1 MIRPITKEDKRLY
14 LELAHQFYSSEAV
27 LHPLP
32 EEIYHKNFDQLTRE
46 NPYIKGY
53 IIEREGRPAGYLILS
68 FTFSAE
74 VGGLVVLVEE
84 LFVSPAFQNQ
94 GLGRQALDFVRQ
106 EFPQAARFRLEVTA
120 QNQGAVRLYRRAGY
134 QPLNYLQMTLDVE
147 QEGAEC

>member
-1 MIRPITKEDKRLY
+1 MIRPMTSEDERLY

-46 NPYIKGY
+46 NPYTKGY
-53 IIEREGRPAGYLILS
+53 ILEQEERPAGYLILS

-74 VGGLVVLVEE
+74 VGGSVVLVEE
-84 LFVSPAFQNQ
+84 LYVLPEFQNK
-94 GLGRQALDFVRQ
+94 GLGRQTLDFVRR

-120 QNQGAVRLYRRAGY
+120 QNRGALRLYRRAGY

-147 QEGAEC
+147 QEEQEC